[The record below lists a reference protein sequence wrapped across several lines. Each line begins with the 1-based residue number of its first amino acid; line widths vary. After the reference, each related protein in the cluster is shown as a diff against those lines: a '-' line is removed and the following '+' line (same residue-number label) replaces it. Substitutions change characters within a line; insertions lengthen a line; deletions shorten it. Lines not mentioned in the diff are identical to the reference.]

1 MPTRIEEQ
9 AERKAMI
16 QQDIASHR
24 IQQSLLRTPNQ
35 RQPDN
40 AKAYSQLPVDQP
52 EGRFNLAMK
61 QAALS
66 GSKPTVDALA
76 APNWAAQA
84 AGIEPPLDI
93 DVNWTP
99 AVGEAFEVE
108 EAARI
113 LELQKIE
120 LEDAQVSVGKSPSDV
135 EASHEPE
142 QIAPSA
148 APAHPL
154 RRRKL

>member
-1 MPTRIEEQ
+1 MTTRSEEQ

-76 APNWAAQA
+76 GPNWAPQASGIEEPLGYSIDETPVVGEPFEVAQA
-84 AGIEPPLDI
+84 AD
-93 DVNWTP
+93 
-99 AVGEAFEVE
+99 
-108 EAARI
+108 I
-113 LELQKIE
+113 LERQKIE
-120 LEDAQVSVGKSPSDV
+120 LEA
-135 EASHEPE
+135 H
-142 QIAPSA
+142 SA
-148 APAHPL
+148 APSEALSAPEPQRGSPPAAAHPL